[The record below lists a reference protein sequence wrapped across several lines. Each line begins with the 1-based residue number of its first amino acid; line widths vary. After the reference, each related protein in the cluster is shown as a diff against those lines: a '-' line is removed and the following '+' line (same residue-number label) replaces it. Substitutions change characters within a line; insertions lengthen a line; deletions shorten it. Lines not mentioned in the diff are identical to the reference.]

1 MGRIVTDRDRSAERA
16 AQWALAHVKPDYCAW
31 PAAAQERYRCAMADS
46 DRLVVKKQLLAAL
59 FDIHEETSEDVLAAV
74 RALSVNDSLCYHDAE
89 LLTSGIGDDFFW
101 SLDVWNGTGRSVL
114 DFETLYD
121 FDVARWN
128 REGAKRGYRGS
139 LTDEWAALRIDGA
152 FSRASLSM
160 AAAYVSRFTHEVF
173 SGRRSE
179 FESSDGWP
187 ASNAKPISKRKAK
200 RYALKLFDRFSDYLE
215 QRRAALLTE
224 FDENPRRA
232 VYMFDTATA
241 EYPDTHFVFSD
252 QGVLKAIRFRHFV
265 QDCRALIRDGSDL
278 DSVIQRER
286 SNASHFLEAAYRNIV
301 RNP

>member
-1 MGRIVTDRDRSAERA
+1 M
-16 AQWALAHVKPDYCAW
+16 
-31 PAAAQERYRCAMADS
+31 
-46 DRLVVKKQLLAAL
+46 
-59 FDIHEETSEDVLAAV
+59 
-74 RALSVNDSLCYHDAE
+74 
-89 LLTSGIGDDFFW
+89 
-101 SLDVWNGTGRSVL
+101 
-114 DFETLYD
+114 
-121 FDVARWN
+121 
-128 REGAKRGYRGS
+128 
-139 LTDEWAALRIDGA
+139 AALRIDGT

-160 AAAYVSRFTHEVF
+160 AATYVSRFAHEVF
-173 SGRRSE
+173 SRPPIGIRT
-179 FESSDGWP
+179 SDGWP
-187 ASNAKPISKRKAK
+187 ASNAKPISMRKAQL
-200 RYALKLFDRFSDYLE
+200 RLKLFDRFSDYLE